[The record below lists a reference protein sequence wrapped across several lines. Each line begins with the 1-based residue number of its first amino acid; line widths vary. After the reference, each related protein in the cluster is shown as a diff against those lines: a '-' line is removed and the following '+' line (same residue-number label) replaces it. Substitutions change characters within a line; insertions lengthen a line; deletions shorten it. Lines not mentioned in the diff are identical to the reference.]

1 MLNAVVDVARHP
13 SWVRA
18 GLSAWGDAHWVFVS
32 TISVYTDDATPGG
45 RPDTTPVHEAVHTDE
60 DLAGAPELYG
70 AMKVGCEEAVRSTAA
85 TAPPDRSPRTSAMSD
100 GDAISTQ
107 SPHGPEKL
115 PNHALH
121 WSRNCATV
129 SEPMPQVFVR
139 QAFAAPTNMVRDTT
153 GSAMI
158 GT

>member
-1 MLNAVVDVARHP
+1 MKTRPVQVAAHPVDA
-13 SWVRA
+13 
-18 GLSAWGDAHWVFVS
+18 SAA
-32 TISVYTDDATPGG
+32 A
-45 RPDTTPVHEAVHTDE
+45 
-60 DLAGAPELYG
+60 
-70 AMKVGCEEAVRSTAA
+70 RSTAA
-85 TAPPDRSPRTSAMSD
+85 TLRRNGRRDVGMSD

-107 SPHGPEKL
+107 SPHGPEKS

-121 WSRNCATV
+121 CSRNCATV